1 MREISSL
8 MSRRMRS
15 SPEGFFGDLNH
26 DFLGPSDNSKIIILN
41 ESDEEEEEVHKE
53 KAADVEATPSSAVR
67 SLAPTASADDADGT
81 DKGNTPDQV
90 IDGSNNSGD
99 EVGLP

>member
-1 MREISSL
+1 

-26 DFLGPSDNSKIIILN
+26 DFLGPSGNSKIIILS
-41 ESDEEEEEVHKE
+41 ESDEEEEEMHKE
-53 KAADVEATPSSAVR
+53 KAADVEATPSSAAR
-67 SLAPTASADDADGT
+67 SLAPTASADDADGI